1 MAALSQR
8 RCDGIPLV
16 SLPGPRGPGLSSPIP
31 VTWQDGGGG
40 GSSPG
45 MAAWTQ
51 SGPRVTRRG
60 EGPTSLPVLG
70 GGSSIGPSGPACRR
84 DQHTGLSSGGPD
96 GHTDASV
103 PSAGSSKGKSA
114 SPALLLQPPPLTP
127 QTRASSLTDR
137 TLLYAVFHQP
147 GEPSVR

>member
-8 RCDGIPLV
+8 RCDGIPPV
-16 SLPGPRGPGLSSPIP
+16 SLPGPRGPGLSSPMP

-45 MAAWTQ
+45 MAAWTK

-60 EGPTSLPVLG
+60 QGPTSLPIQG
-70 GGSSIGPSGPACRR
+70 GGSSISPSGPGCRR
-84 DQHTGLSSGGPD
+84 DRRMRLNSGGPD

-114 SPALLLQPPPLTP
+114 SPAFQLRPPFPHP
-127 QTRASSLTDR
+127 PDPSLIT
-137 TLLYAVFHQP
+137 Y
-147 GEPSVR
+147 